1 MCSRAWLS
9 ALFNS
14 VEAGWLGKRLANGCS
29 GDFGWGSAIAPSYR
43 FPHEGL
49 PYHPSPERSPFF
61 SHPRDTLPL
70 LSPSTSTLSLP
81 SPPSSPP
88 PSPPFIS
95 TQRSVV
101 QHSTEGVG
109 AGGLQRFSLT
119 HKRTHK
125 YTHTHTYTNSLSA
138 HVCVCACVRSICQ
151 NSFSSVIGLGVP
163 VSMR

>member
-1 MCSRAWLS
+1 MCAHTRVCSRAWLT

-14 VEAGWLGKRLANGCS
+14 VEVGWLGPWLANGGS
-29 GDFGWGSAIAPSYR
+29 GDFGWGAAIAPSYR

-61 SHPRDTLPL
+61 SHPRDP
-70 LSPSTSTLSLP
+70 
-81 SPPSSPP
+81 PP
-88 PSPPFIS
+88 PSPSLPPFSTSLLSHPPSPSFIS

-101 QHSTEGVG
+101 QHSTKKGRRGGVH
-109 AGGLQRFSLT
+109 RISLS
-119 HKRTHK
+119 HKRTH
-125 YTHTHTYTNSLSA
+125 TQFPC
-138 HVCVCACVRSICQ
+138 VCVCVCSICQ

>member
-1 MCSRAWLS
+1 MCVCVCSRAWLS

-14 VEAGWLGKRLANGCS
+14 VEAGWLGPRLANGCS
-29 GDFGWGSAIAPSYR
+29 GDFGWGSAIVPSYR

-61 SHPRDTLPL
+61 SHPQDTLP
-70 LSPSTSTLSLP
+70 PPHPFPPFSTSSSSLTPAIP
-81 SPPSSPP
+81 SFHIHPALRRAT
-88 PSPPFIS
+88 FN
-95 TQRSVV
+95 R
-101 QHSTEGVG
+101 EGGRRG

-119 HKRTHK
+119 HK
-125 YTHTHTYTNSLSA
+125 YTHTNSLSVHA
-138 HVCVCACVRSICQ
+138 CVCACVRSICQ